1 MDSDGLD
8 IPHYL
13 LRSPQPALPA
23 TLQEGEP
30 DGCATREG
38 AAMTLLIDIAEPAH
52 SRFGGSVAT
61 RVLRCPASV
70 GLVEKVPAYLRKVSA
85 YAERGTACHMRWPC

>member
-30 DGCATREG
+30 DGCV
-38 AAMTLLIDIAEPAH
+38 TLHRRP
-52 SRFGGSVAT
+52 SWG
-61 RVLRCPASV
+61 
-70 GLVEKVPAYLRKVSA
+70 
-85 YAERGTACHMRWPC
+85 RGTPHARVPRIVFWAGADHRDAIPRVCTS